1 MSDAQLTG
9 LERCIFPI
17 ACFILGEKKSLKAHD
32 QSISVKQVEP
42 VHVQCTGLISVILNK
57 GA

>member
-1 MSDAQLTG
+1 MHLPHCV
-9 LERCIFPI
+9 LY
-17 ACFILGEKKSLKAHD
+17 LGGKEVKAHLKAHD

-42 VHVQCTGLISVILNK
+42 VHMQCIGLISVILNK

>member
-17 ACFILGEKKSLKAHD
+17 ACFILGEKKSLKARD

-42 VHVQCTGLISVILNK
+42 VHVQCIGLISVILNK